1 MSRPHGS
8 RLALPLEIVPTL
20 QALYQQGHTY
30 LAIAKFLGAS
40 YSAVYRAVNKIGGYS
55 GARP

>member
-8 RLALPLEIVPTL
+8 GLALPLEIVPTL
-20 QALYQQGHTY
+20 RALYKQGHTY
-30 LAIAKFLGAS
+30 LAIAKILGAS

-55 GARP
+55 GVKP